1 MNQNS
6 KTVYD
11 MVKETFVLQ
20 ECDLTSSPVRAAVAK
35 ALLEMGKYYQGEKEN
50 LFSKIVSFLNLN
62 EEEIKMVGSFSPVF
76 VRQAIGYAIIF
87 DDYARGKAAYEAN
100 KETYDQIYASLSL
113 IETEQMVRK

>member
-1 MNQNS
+1 
-6 KTVYD
+6 
-11 MVKETFVLQ
+11 
-20 ECDLTSSPVRAAVAK
+20 
-35 ALLEMGKYYQGEKEN
+35 MGKYYQGEKEN

-76 VRQAIGYAIIF
+76 VRQAIGYAVIF